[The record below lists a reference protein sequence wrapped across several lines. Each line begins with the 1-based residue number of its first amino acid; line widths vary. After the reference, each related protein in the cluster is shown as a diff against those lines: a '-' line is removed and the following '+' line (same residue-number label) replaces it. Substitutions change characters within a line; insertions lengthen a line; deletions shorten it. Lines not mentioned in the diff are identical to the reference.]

1 MKTIGLLGGMGWESS
16 MEYYRIL
23 NRRIH
28 ARLGGFHSARM
39 LLYSFDFAEI
49 EYLQHAGNW
58 KEAGRLL
65 SEAAMNLENGGADC
79 IVIATNT
86 MHKLADEV
94 ETCINIPLLHIADA
108 TALEIHRLNIE
119 KVGLMGTR
127 FTMEDDFY
135 RIRLQEKHGI
145 ETIIPDETGRILL
158 HKLLYDERDL
168 EEVIDDAREPF
179 RFIME
184 GMVKQGAQGII
195 LGCTEI
201 PLMIRER
208 NFIVPLLD
216 TTRIHAEA
224 AADFALS

>member
-1 MKTIGLLGGMGWESS
+1 MKTIGILGGMGWESS
-16 MEYYRIL
+16 LEYYRIL
-23 NRRIH
+23 NRKIH
-28 ARLGGFHSARM
+28 TRMGGFHSARVLM
-39 LLYSFDFAEI
+39 YSFDFAEI
-49 EYLQHAGNW
+49 EHLQHGGNW
-58 KEAGRLL
+58 NEAGRLL
-65 SEAAMNLENGGADC
+65 REAAMNLENIGADC

-94 ETCINIPLLHIADA
+94 EKRINVPLIHIVDV
-108 TALEIHRLNIE
+108 TANEIHRLNIE
-119 KVGLMGTR
+119 KVGLMGTK

-145 ETIIPDETGRILL
+145 ETVIPDETGRRIL
-158 HKLLYDERDL
+158 HELLYDDRDL

-179 RFIME
+179 CGIIE
-184 GMVKQGAQGII
+184 GMVTQGAQGII

-201 PLMIRER
+201 PLMIRVR
-208 NFIVPLLD
+208 DFSVPLLD

>member
-1 MKTIGLLGGMGWESS
+1 M
-16 MEYYRIL
+16 
-23 NRRIH
+23 
-28 ARLGGFHSARM
+28 GGFHSARILM
-39 LLYSFDFAEI
+39 YSFDFAEI
-49 EYLQHAGNW
+49 EHLQHGGNW
-58 KEAGRLL
+58 NEAGRLL
-65 SEAAMNLENGGADC
+65 REAAMNLENIGADC

-86 MHKLADEV
+86 MHKLAGEV
-94 ETCINIPLLHIADA
+94 EKRINVPLLHIADA
-108 TALEIHRLNIE
+108 TADEIHRLNIE

-145 ETIIPDETGRILL
+145 ETVIPAETERHIL
-158 HKLLYDERDL
+158 HELLYDDRNL
-168 EEVIDDAREPF
+168 EEVIADARVPF
-179 RFIME
+179 RDIIE
-184 GMVKQGAQGII
+184 SMVTQGAQGII

-208 NFIVPLLD
+208 DFSVPLLD